1 MGYCGRNATGRN
13 RLGTNKVAVMGRPP
27 GAEQKG
33 RRIKA
38 ALLRYADAHP
48 DKLDELATKLWG
60 LALRGDVMAM
70 KELADR
76 IDGKVP
82 QGHGQDEELGAIQL
96 IVSGV
101 DRAPEDSS

>member
-1 MGYCGRNATGRN
+1 MAGP
-13 RLGTNKVAVMGRPP
+13 GRPV

-48 DKLDELATKLWG
+48 DKLDEFAAKLWTT
-60 LALRGDVMAM
+60 ALRCDVQAM
-70 KELADR
+70 RELADR

-82 QGHGQDEELGAIQL
+82 QGHGQDEELGGIQL
-96 IVSGV
+96 IISGV
-101 DRAPEDSS
+101 ARVTDDGNDQGAS